1 MFDLNVSFDGDLFH
15 CFVISFGAFESWGYE
30 I

>member
-1 MFDLNVSFDGDLFH
+1 MFDLNVSFDGDMFH
-15 CFVISFGAFESWGYE
+15 RCVISFGAFESWGYE